1 MQGDTIAAIATAVGV
16 GGIGIVRISGKEAL
30 AVADRVFRSKSG
42 MKVSEQPSY
51 SARYGEVIDSE
62 SGEVID
68 EALALVMRAP
78 RSYTREDV
86 VELHCHG
93 GPLPLSLVLQTVVK
107 AGARVAEPG
116 EFTQRAFFNGR
127 IDLAQAEA
135 VCDIIRAQTETS
147 LRLAQGQLRGLLSQT
162 AKSLTARLLELEAWL
177 EVGIDFPED
186 DIPELRN
193 EELVARLQSIEK
205 EITQLL
211 ARGQSGRV
219 LREGLPAVI
228 VGKPNAGKSSLM
240 NALTGTQRALVTD
253 IPGTTRD
260 VLEETINVGGVPVRL
275 LDTAGIRETGDLV
288 ERLGVEAA
296 KERLDKA
303 ELVLLVLDAERGW
316 EKEDEE
322 ILALCHGRNTLV
334 LLNKIDIGTA
344 LTVDEVEARC
354 HGMRVL
360 PVAAKQGLGLERL
373 EAAILDFVYGGK
385 VQSSEHISVSN
396 ARHLAALETARAN
409 VQAALATVEAG
420 LGNDLVS
427 SDIRAA
433 RLEIGKISGE
443 TVDDAVIE
451 RIFQDFCIGK

>member
-135 VCDIIRAQTETS
+135 VCDVIRAQTETS

-162 AKSLTARLLELEAWL
+162 AKSLTARLLELEAWR
-177 EVGIDFPED
+177 EVGIDLPED

-193 EELVARLQSIEK
+193 EELVVRLQSIEK

-240 NALTGTQRALVTD
+240 NALTGTERALVTD
-253 IPGTTRD
+253 IPGT
-260 VLEETINVGGVPVRL
+260 
-275 LDTAGIRETGDLV
+275 
-288 ERLGVEAA
+288 
-296 KERLDKA
+296 
-303 ELVLLVLDAERGW
+303 
-316 EKEDEE
+316 
-322 ILALCHGRNTLV
+322 
-334 LLNKIDIGTA
+334 
-344 LTVDEVEARC
+344 
-354 HGMRVL
+354 
-360 PVAAKQGLGLERL
+360 
-373 EAAILDFVYGGK
+373 
-385 VQSSEHISVSN
+385 
-396 ARHLAALETARAN
+396 
-409 VQAALATVEAG
+409 
-420 LGNDLVS
+420 
-427 SDIRAA
+427 
-433 RLEIGKISGE
+433 
-443 TVDDAVIE
+443 
-451 RIFQDFCIGK
+451 